1 MKPRTKA
8 FTLVEVL
15 VVVGVGGLILTG
27 AWVWPKWFNGDAK
40 RAKEA
45 ARTTAELVA
54 AKDAQSAQAAASVT
68 KIVEANATAPA
79 GWQQEF
85 IALEGP
91 VALSYLQKP
100 DPMALARAEA
110 RRRAVAEGER
120 DEARRLYALEAGKAA
135 DADRRTTAALVAKGK
150 VDDELARVAAERVG
164 AEQTRNI
171 VILIAVLVGAGWLWT
186 KFTHLSPSAVA
197 ELRNDLAAVSPHAL
211 GALDTVTSRLQQSFA
226 KSARKKAEKKAAVAA
241 VNSAP

>member
-1 MKPRTKA
+1 MNRRA
-8 FTLVEVL
+8 FTLIEIL
-15 VVVGVGGLILTG
+15 AVVAILGLG
-27 AWVWPKWFNGDAK
+27 ASWALPKWFNGDAK
-40 RAKEA
+40 RAKQA
-45 ARTTAELVA
+45 AATTAELVA
-54 AKDAQSAQAAASVT
+54 SKDAQSAQAAASVT
-68 KIVEANATAPA
+68 KIIEANGTAPES
-79 GWQQEF
+79 WQKEF
-85 IALEGP
+85 IGLEGP
-91 VALSYLQKP
+91 VALSFLQKP

-120 DEARRLYALEAGKAA
+120 DEARRLYALEAVKAA
-135 DADRRTTAALVAKGK
+135 DADRRTTVALVAKGK

-171 VILIAVLVGAGWLWT
+171 VIVIAVLVGAGWLWT

-211 GALDTVTSRLQQSFA
+211 GALDIVTSRLQQSFA

-241 VNSAP
+241 VNTAP

>member
-1 MKPRTKA
+1 MKTRA
-8 FTLVEVL
+8 FTIVEI
-15 VVVGVGGLILTG
+15 VVVLGLLGFG
-27 AWVWPKWFNGDAK
+27 AAWGIPKFFNGDAR
-40 RAKEA
+40 RAKQA
-45 ARTTAELVA
+45 AATTAALVA

-68 KIVEANATAPA
+68 KMVEANATAPA
-79 GWQQEF
+79 SWQQEF

-91 VALSYLQKP
+91 VALSFLQKP

-120 DEARRLYALEAGKAA
+120 DEARRLYALEAVRAA
-135 DADRRTTAALVAKGK
+135 DADKRTTQALVAKGK

-171 VILIAVLVGAGWLWT
+171 MIVVAMLVGAGWLWT
-186 KFTHLSPSAVA
+186 KFTHLSPAAVV

-211 GALDTVTSRLQQSFA
+211 GALDAVTSRLQQTIA
-226 KSARKKAEKKAAVAA
+226 KSKRKAAEKKAAVAA
-241 VNSAP
+241 VHAAP